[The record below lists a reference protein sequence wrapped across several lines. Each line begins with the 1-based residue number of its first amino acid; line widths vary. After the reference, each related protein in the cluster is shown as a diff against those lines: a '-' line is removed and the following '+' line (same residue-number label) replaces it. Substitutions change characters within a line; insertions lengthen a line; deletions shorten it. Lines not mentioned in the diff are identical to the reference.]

1 VQPQHFA
8 RTCPVIVPSRT
19 PTKLSG
25 VRLRALVFLLVLT
38 VADYMLWN
46 WSIAG
51 GHDILSL
58 VAGLTLLPLGAV
70 SVGQLALAAARL
82 MGVLFGRSSR
92 TARSRQA
99 SRQLAASE
107 RAPRASAAES
117 DPPSSRLAA

>member
-1 VQPQHFA
+1 M
-8 RTCPVIVPSRT
+8 
-19 PTKLSG
+19 
-25 VRLRALVFLLVLT
+25 RLRALVFLLVLT

-92 TARSRQA
+92 TARSKRA
-99 SRQLAASE
+99 LRQLAASE
-107 RAPRASAAES
+107 RSRQASVAES